1 MITISFLISHHLN
14 TSIIKTRPS
23 FIPWAVEKIDQ
34 SHLRT
39 CPFCGD
45 WLFFE
50 IWLDFIINLFSFYF
64 QFSFMGTIT
73 ISKHWF

>member
-14 TSIIKTRPS
+14 TSIIKTHPS

-50 IWLDFIINLFSFYF
+50 I
-64 QFSFMGTIT
+64 
-73 ISKHWF
+73 